1 MSHNV
6 GEKIKEIRRIKGLE
20 IKDLAERSML
30 SQEQIQRIES
40 DEILPSLGPL
50 IKIARVLG
58 VRLGTFLDDEDR
70 IGPAISR
77 KEDQT
82 ASISFSNDNTDAR
95 AEMSFLSLAANKSGR
110 HMEPFII
117 HIKASEH
124 KEFLASSHEGE
135 EFIYVL
141 KGSIT
146 INYGNENH
154 LLNQGDSIYY
164 DSIVKHHVL
173 ANGNEEAIIIAVV
186 YAPF

>member
-1 MSHNV
+1 MSHKV

-20 IKDLAERSML
+20 IKDLAERSLL

-70 IGPAISR
+70 IEPVISR

-82 ASISFSNDNTDAR
+82 ESLSFSNDNTDAR
-95 AEMSFLSLAANKSGR
+95 TEMNFFSLAGNKSGR

-117 HIKASEH
+117 KINASES
-124 KEFLASSHEGE
+124 KEFIASSHEGE

-141 KGSIT
+141 KGSIS
-146 INYGNENH
+146 INYGNNNYE
-154 LLNQGDSIYY
+154 LSQGDSIYY
-164 DSIVKHHVL
+164 DSIVKHHVH
-173 ANGNEEAIIIAVV
+173 ANGSDEAIVLAVV